1 MAAALDAGTAACAAV
16 NAAYF
21 LDRLFSGVER
31 VLSPERAPVGARRL
45 AVATL
50 AVVSLASLV
59 EAAALLAI
67 ATNGEDV
74 SLSTA
79 PWAFV
84 RLLPFVG
91 TAAISV
97 LIARRCVLQ

>member
-1 MAAALDAGTAACAAV
+1 MGWRTVAAALDVGTAACAAV

-21 LDRLFSGVER
+21 LDRLLSGMDR
-31 VLSPERAPVGARRL
+31 VLSRRL

-67 ATNGEDV
+67 ASNGEDV
-74 SLSTA
+74 SLATA
-79 PWAFV
+79 PWALV

-91 TAAISV
+91 TAAISA
-97 LIARRCVLQ
+97 LIARRWVLQ